1 MSSESDSHV
10 QKTLDEVTAFM
21 KIMAQDQQ
29 RMWCTMGR
37 SNLFS
42 TDGRS
47 LYSKPG
53 ESLYPVEDV
62 NTRTPRKSNVD
73 PPSGFSFDHEL
84 KSSAPYR
91 RTHETDQNANID
103 DQHSF
108 LTIEDVSDI
117 LNLALPLETSETHK
131 SIIKRHAEVQN
142 SPISVLTPA
151 SSLTQ
156 VEANSK
162 SRNLFVMWLTSRDEA
177 LADTSAEI
185 ERKDLEDIPEDDL
198 SRQKAIHR
206 TIHDEITYHRDLGL
220 FIAVYRRHSKIFEA
234 TGPSNLDFE
243 AFMKTLGII
252 FESFDKLRI
261 LHEEL
266 LGPLITCAVRESPS
280 IQSRSISDIYNEW
293 IPKARK
299 QYLDFTTIYCD
310 ARADIRRASR
320 QCVVTRQYLKLC
332 FKDTQSDGRHWRV
345 FLKRPIT
352 NMQRMAARETFA
364 RTGSAGDD
372 SYSIDLGL
380 SESRSG
386 DISFKQGP
394 TYSSLPFLQL
404 SQLIRSGLGAET
416 LYQPIKHFRRRLDVT
431 PELAEWI
438 PRLKNTKRRSTIR
451 QCGDLALVNAN
462 GFRDFYVVI
471 LDDYMLLTERKQ
483 IGSEAPLEA
492 KLEHESYRVRYLLS
506 VDVGLVLPKV
516 GFFLPQ

>member
-21 KIMAQDQQ
+21 KIMAEDQQ
-29 RMWCTMGR
+29 RIWYTMER

-47 LYSKPG
+47 LYSKPD
-53 ESLYPVEDV
+53 ESLYPIENT
-62 NTRTPRKSNVD
+62 NTRAPRKGDVD
-73 PPSGFSFDHEL
+73 SPSGFSFDHEL

-91 RTHETDQNANID
+91 RIHETDQNANID

-108 LTIEDVSDI
+108 LTMEDVYDI
-117 LNLALPLETSETHK
+117 LNLALPLRNPETHT
-131 SIIKRHAEVQN
+131 SIIKQHAGVQN
-142 SPISVLTPA
+142 GPTSVLIPA

-162 SRNLFVMWLTSRDEA
+162 SRNLFVMWLTSKDEA
-177 LADTSAEI
+177 LADTWAEI

-206 TIHDEITYHRDLGL
+206 TIHDEITYHRDLGV
-220 FIAVYRRHSKIFEA
+220 FIAVYRRHSKLLETI
-234 TGPSNLDFE
+234 GPSNLDFE

-280 IQSRSISDIYNEW
+280 IQSGSISDIYNEW
-293 IPKARK
+293 ILKAQE
-299 QYLDFTTIYCD
+299 QYLGFTTIYCD

-320 QCVVTRQYLKLC
+320 QCLVIRQYLELC
-332 FKDTQSDGRHWRV
+332 FKDTQSDRRHWRA

-364 RTGSAGDD
+364 WTDSAGDD
-372 SYSIDLGL
+372 SIDLGL

-386 DISFKQGP
+386 DMPFKQGP
-394 TYSSLPFLQL
+394 THSSLPFLQL
-404 SQLIRSGLGAET
+404 SQLIRSGLGVET
-416 LYQPIKHFRRRLDVT
+416 LY
-431 PELAEWI
+431 
-438 PRLKNTKRRSTIR
+438 
-451 QCGDLALVNAN
+451 
-462 GFRDFYVVI
+462 
-471 LDDYMLLTERKQ
+471 
-483 IGSEAPLEA
+483 
-492 KLEHESYRVRYLLS
+492 
-506 VDVGLVLPKV
+506 
-516 GFFLPQ
+516 